1 MCELLELQYFEVGSL
16 ISMTSSLSQLLARIP
31 CKAFFL
37 SKALYFDDFSDIG
50 VIVDV

>member
-16 ISMTSSLSQLLARIP
+16 YSMTSSLSQLFSADSMQGV
-31 CKAFFL
+31 FL
-37 SKALYFDDFSDIG
+37 SKVLYFDDFSDIG